1 MVGPQGPTTDWR
13 QSLHRIQRHCC
24 FLFSHGCTGTAHGSS
39 DLLITKFEIEHRR
52 GEFPTS
58 TWLFPSYCEL
68 GRLYIRLMHAS
79 GMQAW
84 MCMCHN
90 LSEEA
95 FVATCQIKFLLMSIY
110 IYITCRSSPLHDHVY
125 WLVPPSSH
133 HCGEAM
139 RVVCLQFSWTSM
151 LQCKLVDNWFLA
163 G

>member
-110 IYITCRSSPLHDHVY
+110 IYIYNLSVFTLTWPCLLARSPRLPPLRRGNAGGLSSIFLDLHVT
-125 WLVPPSSH
+125 
-133 HCGEAM
+133 M
-139 RVVCLQFSWTSM
+139 
-151 LQCKLVDNWFLA
+151 
-163 G
+163 